1 MIIFYSHIMTNM
13 SSHNG
18 LLYQDSRN
26 DNGLLLV
33 FLSKVSN
40 IQQLL
45 IQGTKATSE
54 RLFWRN
60 AGYVGGMGEE
70 RTAFPTPI
78 KMMSSVVMAEPER
91 VNIDLTVKNTPRS
104 VCSRLL
110 NATNKQ
116 ENEKRIQVYWDND
129 IPWASKAG
137 VICASV
143 NVTFYSERKRN
154 AFKDLMCGT
163 GPPRQLQI
171 WGKCS
176 KDDVIIYPS
185 CTRREQ
191 KQFTVPQD
199 LLINKSP
206 LREAQSSHRL

>member
-1 MIIFYSHIMTNM
+1 MDYCTRTVEMTMAYSWSFCPKCPT
-13 SSHNG
+13 SSNCWSKALKQQVSVCSG
-18 LLYQDSRN
+18 GMQGMWGGWERRELL
-26 DNGLLLV
+26 
-33 FLSKVSN
+33 FPPLSKWWAE
-40 IQQLL
+40 
-45 IQGTKATSE
+45 T
-54 RLFWRN
+54 
-60 AGYVGGMGEE
+60 
-70 RTAFPTPI
+70 
-78 KMMSSVVMAEPER
+78 VVMAEPER

-137 VICASV
+137 VICA
-143 NVTFYSERKRN
+143 NVTFYSARKRN